1 MKKLF
6 ILSVILFSVNC
17 AFAAPN
23 FNLQQNTE
31 PQSYQLPT
39 TLKGRVVT
47 VPAGETFKAVV
58 TSPVSSENAVTGQS
72 VTLALSS
79 DLYYNGS
86 KIAPAGSSIYG
97 TVIETSK
104 AKHGSLNGKLT
115 LRLSLIHI

>member
-79 DLYYNGS
+79 DLYYKRQQNCTCRKFNIRNS
-86 KIAPAGSSIYG
+86 NRNIKS
-97 TVIETSK
+97 
-104 AKHGSLNGKLT
+104 
-115 LRLSLIHI
+115 